1 MTTNPSL
8 EVEFGDL
15 PEWNLDDL
23 YPGRDSAELAADLDR
38 TLTEAKAFSAKHKG
52 KLDGLDGEAFGAAI
66 TDYEAIEETIGRIH
80 GAVEDYVYG
89 SGEEGLEEAL
99 RS

>member
-1 MTTNPSL
+1 VCIIVSLFTKAPS
-8 EVEFGDL
+8 
-15 PEWNLDDL
+15 
-23 YPGRDSAELAADLDR
+23 
-38 TLTEAKAFSAKHKG
+38 
-52 KLDGLDGEAFGAAI
+52 
-66 TDYEAIEETIGRIH
+66 EETIGRIH